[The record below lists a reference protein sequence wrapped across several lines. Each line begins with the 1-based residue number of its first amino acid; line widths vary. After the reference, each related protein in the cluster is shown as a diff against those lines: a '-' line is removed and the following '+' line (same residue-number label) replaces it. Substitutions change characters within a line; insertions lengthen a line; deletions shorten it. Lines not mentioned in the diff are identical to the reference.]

1 MIDWNKIPNAN
12 ANQNAL
18 ANNSTHAIAV
28 VDMEGRILMANK
40 SATEA
45 FGYESLEG
53 MNARDIAPLPHRM
66 LFTPEFMALGQAT
79 ALRQF
84 LRRDGSLVWMTA
96 QGILLKDEQGDP
108 WGAFIYMY
116 DSTTEREMRAEIE
129 HLGNKL
135 RDVVSSIQ
143 QALNKGK
150 ALPSDVTLAEREIA
164 MMVKNGMR
172 SKEIAAMRG
181 LGVKSVENVRV
192 ALRRKL
198 GVDRR
203 TNLREVLQEYGDL

>member
-1 MIDWNKIPNAN
+1 M
-12 ANQNAL
+12 Q
-18 ANNSTHAIAV
+18 
-28 VDMEGRILMANK
+28 
-40 SATEA
+40 
-45 FGYESLEG
+45 
-53 MNARDIAPLPHRM
+53 
-66 LFTPEFMALGQAT
+66 
-79 ALRQF
+79 
-84 LRRDGSLVWMTA
+84 
-96 QGILLKDEQGDP
+96 
-108 WGAFIYMY
+108 
-116 DSTTEREMRAEIE
+116 AEIE

-135 RDVVSSIQ
+135 QDVVSSIQ

-203 TNLREVLQEYGDL
+203 TNLREVL